1 MNIIDFTAKFHKLE
15 IDNDFFETKD
25 LKGLLYW
32 DLARYEVY
40 NQLYFELSGISL
52 PAVEI
57 KRKKTEVIKSII
69 NFIKGYIFLKMKLL
83 KPYEFVFFIA
93 SRNKDKQGRPIDII
107 SMDPLAYIYKQSL
120 IIESFAVK
128 SEKGDKPYDTV
139 CNYDL
144 IVEQYICRISKII
157 KRENQVYN
165 YTISD
170 IFKKAFNVKL
180 DLNSIIYEA
189 ISTYE
194 ISESYYSR
202 LLRKIK
208 PKGLFLV
215 QDGIQ
220 KGLFAAA
227 NKLKIPIVELQHGL
241 IGYVHPAYSYPEQ
254 IKPGKLKTLPDAFFS
269 FSDFWT
275 KNINYPVNKIL
286 PLGNSFYASKKNSE
300 QKKYDLTF
308 IFANIYTKDLLKVVN
323 AVLEKEYKGKICI
336 KLHPNQ
342 LHEADMIAAIY
353 KQYDTIEIVGIE
365 NLMGEILSLS
375 KSIVAIVST
384 SVYEALQ
391 NGLKVFLI
399 KEKNYMTHLDIFDNP
414 NVYLVDTVD
423 DILGSVDKEFVMSH
437 EYTIFQGFNEGM
449 FLQYLNSL

>member
-15 IDNDFFETKD
+15 SDNDFFETKD
-25 LKGLLYW
+25 SKGLLYW
-32 DLARYEVY
+32 DLARYEVF
-40 NQLYFELSGISL
+40 NQLYFELSGINL

-57 KRKKTEVIKSII
+57 KRKKTEVIKSIL
-69 NFIKGYIFLKMKLL
+69 NFIKGYIIMKMKLL
-83 KPYEFVFFIA
+83 KPYEYVFFVA

-107 SMDPLAYIYKQSL
+107 STDPLAYIYKQSL
-120 IIESFAVK
+120 IIDSFAVK
-128 SEKGDKPYDTV
+128 NEKGDKSYDIV
-139 CNYDL
+139 YNFDL
-144 IVEQYICRISKII
+144 IVEQYICRISKKI

-170 IFKKAFNVKL
+170 ILQKAFNVKL
-180 DLNSIIYEA
+180 DINSIINEA

-194 ISESYYSR
+194 ISESYYFR
-202 LLRKIK
+202 LLRKIQ
-208 PKGLFLV
+208 PKGLFLI
-215 QDGIQ
+215 QYGIQ

-254 IKPGKLKTLPDAFFS
+254 IKPGTLKTLPDAFFS

-286 PLGNSFYASKKNSE
+286 PLGNSFYASKMNSE
-300 QKKYDLTF
+300 HKKYDLTF
-308 IFANIYTKDLLKVVN
+308 IFANIYKEDLLKFVN
-323 AVLEKEYKGKICI
+323 SVLEKEYKGKICI

-342 LHEADMIAAIY
+342 LHEADLIAALY

-365 NLMGEILSLS
+365 NSMGEILSLS

-414 NVYLVDTVD
+414 NVYLVDTVG
-423 DILGSVDKEFVMSH
+423 DILDSVDKEFIVSQ
-437 EYTIFQGFNEGM
+437 EYTMFQRFNEGM